1 MLSVTNS
8 VMPRHRSFKTRQ
20 DRDMNL
26 SRQDQDTRHQF
37 SESPRQDQDQDI
49 NLSRQD
55 QDTRHHF
62 SESPRQDQDTR
73 HN

>member
-1 MLSVTNS
+1 
-8 VMPRHRSFKTRQ
+8 
-20 DRDMNL
+20 MNL